1 MKEETLTTPTKK
13 SVLTKSQKQIITRM
27 RPRKKYRA
35 EVRYDDECGNGHNTF
50 AILVEWWEQAK
61 NNRWVWCGS
70 GCGDSAENFDRV
82 FPELV
87 PLAKWHLMSSDG
99 PMYYIANTVYHAS
112 DRDCWGHKAGE
123 PSSFREVAY
132 FGNSPIPVHLR
143 SEKFAEFLRT
153 LKKGS
158 AVPVA
163 VPHES
168 TKAHEIYS
176 DNATLKGFKATWGSC
191 PFNHMHDAEAFCK
204 AFNSVPMRLGRISTE
219 RSKGKAR
226 DLAAARASAI
236 WPEATD
242 EQLCLPKKQLT
253 KLLNARLPALMAEFR
268 KDIEAFGFVF

>member
-50 AILVEWWEQAK
+50 AIVVEWWEQAK

-112 DRDCWGHKAGE
+112 DRDCWGHKAG
-123 PSSFREVAY
+123 
-132 FGNSPIPVHLR
+132 
-143 SEKFAEFLRT
+143 
-153 LKKGS
+153 
-158 AVPVA
+158 
-163 VPHES
+163 
-168 TKAHEIYS
+168 
-176 DNATLKGFKATWGSC
+176 
-191 PFNHMHDAEAFCK
+191 
-204 AFNSVPMRLGRISTE
+204 
-219 RSKGKAR
+219 KAR
-226 DLAAARASAI
+226 DLAAARTSAI

-242 EQLCLPKKQLT
+242 EQLCLPEEQLT
-253 KLLNARLPALMAEFR
+253 ELLNARLPALMAEFR

>member
-1 MKEETLTTPTKK
+1 
-13 SVLTKSQKQIITRM
+13 
-27 RPRKKYRA
+27 
-35 EVRYDDECGNGHNTF
+35 
-50 AILVEWWEQAK
+50 
-61 NNRWVWCGS
+61 
-70 GCGDSAENFDRV
+70 
-82 FPELV
+82 
-87 PLAKWHLMSSDG
+87 
-99 PMYYIANTVYHAS
+99 MYYIANTVYHAS
-112 DRDCWGHKAGE
+112 DRDCRGHKAGE

-143 SEKFAEFLRT
+143 SEEFAEFLRT

-163 VPHES
+163 VPYES

-204 AFNSVPMRLGRISTE
+204 AFNSVPMRLGRIVTE
-219 RSKGKAR
+219 RSKGKTR

-242 EQLCLPKKQLT
+242 EQLCLPEEQLT
-253 KLLNARLPALMAEFR
+253 ELLNARLPALMAEFR